1 MHSLGHYQIRSELGR
16 GGMGVVYKAYEP
28 SLNRH
33 VAIKVLARSLAH
45 DESVRER
52 FLREARSM
60 AALNDPHIIQIF
72 FIGEEAGQTYF
83 VMELVDGI
91 SLGALIKH
99 EAKLSTEQAA
109 KAIYQTACGL
119 AVAHDNGV
127 IHRDIKPGNLMVTTR
142 GNIKIA
148 DFGIAL
154 TTQDFSKKLTSSG
167 EFVGTPGY
175 LSPEVCLNK
184 PVDQRSDIFS
194 LGVVLF
200 ESLTGHMPFKDES
213 PLGLMLEVVTAD
225 IPDVRTL
232 NTQVDRELSRIL
244 AKMIAKNPPDRYQT
258 CHELVSDL
266 ASHPLVAKGGDMPL
280 PKDMAAPVV
289 SSRLET
295 LVSARHDV
303 PRTALTPRP
312 MGTKLASRFPSVTG
326 DALVLPDLGAPPSQ
340 VSAATGMRA
349 RSGVGRAAA
358 LAAIT
363 IGLVAVSASAYLG
376 RSTLFSTLTAASITS
391 ANTDSDVP
399 KSASVADIQSESSSK
414 NNSKIASSDARTA
427 SSDDHET
434 SAVMTSLEDP
444 NEVPDDAMW
453 LSDVP
458 DDFLSAN
465 AFATSANDLPPFAFQ
480 LAQTNGAYTG
490 PNAYPPA
497 TWLLGSEPVAWHFGL
512 NAGYGFGW
520 FGYGVPRQIYIG
532 PLRQVA
538 FVGTRPTLQIT
549 EGTTALPPVH
559 REVINSNV
567 SPAGN
572 TLMPR
577 TLAYSKAPT
586 LPTQAFESRELPVR
600 GIHRGAL
607 TPADR
612 SERNIVNQQ
621 GVRLAERSQ
630 VRRAGALPQNNQRP
644 AVARPLHS
652 GHVEATAR
660 VEKHHP

>member
-1 MHSLGHYQIRSELGR
+1 MRVFAKASKRDVVGVRTMHSLGHYQIRSELGR
-16 GGMGVVYKAYEP
+16 GGMGVVYKASEP

-99 EAKLSTEQAA
+99 EGKLSTEQAA

-200 ESLTGHMPFKDES
+200 ECLTGHMPFKDES

-244 AKMIAKNPPDRYQT
+244 AKMIAKNPLDRYQT
-258 CHELVSDL
+258 CHELMSDL
-266 ASHPLVAKGGDMPL
+266 AGHSLVANGGDMPL
-280 PKDMAAPVV
+280 PKDIAAPVA
-289 SSRLET
+289 SGRIKT
-295 LVSARHDV
+295 MVSARHDL
-303 PRTALTPRP
+303 PRTAPTPRP
-312 MGTKLASRFPSVTG
+312 MGTKLASRLPSVPG
-326 DALVLPDLGAPPSQ
+326 DALVLPDLGAPASQ
-340 VSAATGMRA
+340 VAAPTRMHA

-376 RSTLFSTLTAASITS
+376 RSTLFSAPAAMSTTS
-391 ANTDSDVP
+391 ANTNPDAT
-399 KSASVADIQSESSSK
+399 KSAAVADIQSESSNK
-414 NNSKIASSDARTA
+414 NNSKTA
-427 SSDDHET
+427 SSDEHET
-434 SAVMTSLEDP
+434 SVAIASLEDP
-444 NEVPDDAMW
+444 NEVPDDALW

-458 DDFLSAN
+458 DEFLSAN
-465 AFATSANDLPPFAFQ
+465 ALASSANDLPP
-480 LAQTNGAYTG
+480 L
-490 PNAYPPA
+490 
-497 TWLLGSEPVAWHFGL
+497 
-512 NAGYGFGW
+512 
-520 FGYGVPRQIYIG
+520 
-532 PLRQVA
+532 
-538 FVGTRPTLQIT
+538 
-549 EGTTALPPVH
+549 
-559 REVINSNV
+559 
-567 SPAGN
+567 
-572 TLMPR
+572 
-577 TLAYSKAPT
+577 
-586 LPTQAFESRELPVR
+586 
-600 GIHRGAL
+600 
-607 TPADR
+607 
-612 SERNIVNQQ
+612 
-621 GVRLAERSQ
+621 
-630 VRRAGALPQNNQRP
+630 
-644 AVARPLHS
+644 
-652 GHVEATAR
+652 
-660 VEKHHP
+660 

>member
-99 EAKLSTEQAA
+99 EGKLSTEQAA

-200 ESLTGHMPFKDES
+200 ECLTGHMPFKDES

-244 AKMIAKNPPDRYQT
+244 AKMIAKNPLDRYQT
-258 CHELVSDL
+258 CHELMSDL
-266 ASHPLVAKGGDMPL
+266 AGHSLVANGGDMPL
-280 PKDMAAPVV
+280 PKDIAAPVA
-289 SSRLET
+289 SGRIKT
-295 LVSARHDV
+295 MVSARHDL
-303 PRTALTPRP
+303 PRTAPTPRP
-312 MGTKLASRFPSVTG
+312 MGTKLASRLPSVPG
-326 DALVLPDLGAPPSQ
+326 DALVLPDLGAPASQ
-340 VSAATGMRA
+340 VAAPTRMHA

-376 RSTLFSTLTAASITS
+376 RSTLFSAPAAMSTTS
-391 ANTDSDVP
+391 ANTNPDAT
-399 KSASVADIQSESSSK
+399 KSAAVADIQSESSNK
-414 NNSKIASSDARTA
+414 NNSKTA
-427 SSDDHET
+427 SSDEHET
-434 SAVMTSLEDP
+434 SVAIASLEDP
-444 NEVPDDAMW
+444 NEVPDDALW

-458 DDFLSAN
+458 DEFLSAN
-465 AFATSANDLPPFAFQ
+465 ALASSANDLPPFAFQ
-480 LAQTNGAYTG
+480 LAQTGGAYTG

-497 TWLLGSEPVAWHFGL
+497 TWLLGGEPVAWHFGL
-512 NAGYGFGW
+512 NTGYGFGW
-520 FGYGVPRQIYIG
+520 FGNGVSRQVYIG

-538 FVGTRPTLQIT
+538 FVGTRPTLQIP

-559 REVINSNV
+559 SEVMKSNV
-567 SPAGN
+567 SPVGN
-572 TLMPR
+572 TSMPR
-577 TLAYSKAPT
+577 VLVYSKSPT
-586 LPTQAFESRELPVR
+586 IPTQAFASRESPVR
-600 GIHRGAL
+600 DIHRGAL
-607 TPADR
+607 TP
-612 SERNIVNQQ
+612 
-621 GVRLAERSQ
+621 GVRLAERFQ
-630 VRRAGALPQNNQRP
+630 VRHAGALSQSNQRP
-644 AVARPLHS
+644 AVARPLRPSHI
-652 GHVEATAR
+652 EATAR